1 MRTSELK
8 ATYRMGNNKL
18 IWTTPHV
25 LNTCTRLVS
34 ACVNKTLFSKDT
46 ASGKK
51 AKEMAF
57 QQLSYSKREHVCQ
70 CFCSG
75 SGVSLCVG
83 QLP

>member
-1 MRTSELK
+1 MYVIGQCMCKQNIVQQRHCE
-8 ATYRMGNNKL
+8 
-18 IWTTPHV
+18 W
-25 LNTCTRLVS
+25 
-34 ACVNKTLFSKDT
+34 
-46 ASGKK
+46 GKK